1 MFSGHFK
8 SYFDVTKWLYL
19 ILWVVYFFPINAIIL
34 FIKNAHKHKI
44 YRMNQ
49 SQPNITS
56 HVQSY
61 RDGGITSSH
70 VTFSHSFS
78 ITPTKLDARFR
89 GSVKT
94 QLAQGRR
101 ERHGLPLYL

>member
-19 ILWVVYFFPINAIIL
+19 ILWVFYFFPINTIIL
-34 FIKNAHKHKI
+34 FIKNVYKHKRWDLLHEPI
-44 YRMNQ
+44 TAEQNQ
-49 SQPNITS
+49 S
-56 HVQSY
+56 H
-61 RDGGITSSH
+61 RDGGIASSH
-70 VTFSHSFS
+70 VIFSHSFS
-78 ITPTKLDARFR
+78 ITPTKLNARFR

-94 QLAQGRR
+94 QLAQRRR